1 MEKIKLWWL
10 ARSARD
16 RRALTLLLVAVP
28 AIFFWYFVTRPLA
41 DRLKLAHRILETS
54 RAQALDLQEKLN
66 EFASL
71 QAQALSLETTAAS
84 GEVMTSLET
93 AFRSLSA
100 EVASPTLNRTALTIF
115 GKRQPA
121 AQVNFERFSPAHAW
135 KVLQSVA
142 SSGVS
147 LADLEITSDPQKNQI
162 SLQLKAWQ

>member
-121 AQVNFERFSPAHAW
+121 AQIGIDQALPAHVWQILAAIASAGVNVAEFDLSSDPAKNRFS
-135 KVLQSVA
+135 A
-142 SSGVS
+142 SFK
-147 LADLEITSDPQKNQI
+147 T
-162 SLQLKAWQ
+162 W

>member
-28 AIFFWYFVTRPLA
+28 AILFWYFVTRPLA

-71 QAQALSLETTAAS
+71 QAQTLSLETTAAS

-93 AFRSLSA
+93 AFRSLPA
-100 EVASPTLNRTALTIF
+100 EVASPTLNRTTLTLAGRRQSAALVGID
-115 GKRQPA
+115 QA
-121 AQVNFERFSPAHAW
+121 LPAHAW
-135 KVLQSVA
+135 QIFAALASAGVNVA
-142 SSGVS
+142 EF
-147 LADLEITSDPQKNQI
+147 DLSSDPAKNRF
-162 SLQLKAWQ
+162 SASFKAW